1 MKIMAPIIEV
11 SNDIIKG
18 LDQLK
23 IPYKL
28 RKSERATQDEY
39 IKLPS
44 GIYTARERIIFNKK
58 WSQQN
63 ESLKKSGLGM
73 QIPLEFVE
81 LLKYAKENDEELYN
95 EITQVRNPWRAEN
108 LDAYF
113 ERRKNGM
120 YILTHNKTKAEKLDE
135 DTLMVDRTPGISI
148 ESWLKNP
155 TSQGLPRRDV
165 EAGDLFYW
173 YPRNGA
179 VARFVA
185 FVGRAFLDCG
195 RVPSDKSGDLGVRA
209 VKR

>member
-120 YILTHNKTKAEKLDE
+120 YILTHNKTKAEKLDPE
-135 DTLMVDRTPGISI
+135 TLMEDRTPGISI

-155 TSQGLPRRDV
+155 TKQGLPRKDV
-165 EAGDLFYW
+165 EAGDLFYL
-173 YPRNGA
+173 YPRNVT
-179 VARFVA
+179 VARFSA
-185 FVGRAFLDCG
+185 NGGRAYLDCG
-195 RVPSDKSGDLGVRA
+195 GDPSDKSGDLGVRA